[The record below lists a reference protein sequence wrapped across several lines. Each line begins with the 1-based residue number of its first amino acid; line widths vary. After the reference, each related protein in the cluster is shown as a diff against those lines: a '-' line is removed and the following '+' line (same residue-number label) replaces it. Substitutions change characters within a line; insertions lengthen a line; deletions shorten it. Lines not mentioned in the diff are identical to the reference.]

1 VRNPAWWPAVC
12 SVIVLGATLGAPRG
26 VAEGPGDIAQHLA
39 AGDTALAEKDWARAQ
54 HAFTSALW
62 IDPELPTA
70 HYGLGQAQ
78 MGQQQFAAAAESFGN
93 CRNALRRLLAH
104 GQTVAVHTALARAH
118 RLKALEDYVVFLQR
132 QTTTAFIGGQDAN
145 FTAVT
150 RLEKVISQLQRD
162 HASPSSL
169 AKVPPIVSFLLGSAQ
184 LQAGQ
189 LQEAEASLLEVVG
202 ARKDFGPAH
211 NNLAVIYLKTGRLPE
226 ARTEVESAEE
236 CGFTVH
242 PQLKK
247 DLERAVAAAE
257 SPGK

>member
-1 VRNPAWWPAVC
+1 MRNPAWWPAVC

-26 VAEGPGDIAQHLA
+26 GAEGPGDVAQHLA
-39 AGDTALAEKDWARAQ
+39 TGDTALAEKDWARAQ

-78 MGQQQFAAAAESFGN
+78 MGQRQFAAAAESFGN
-93 CRNALRRLLAH
+93 CRSVLRRLLAH
-104 GQTVAVHTALARAH
+104 GQNVAVHTLHARAN
-118 RLKALEDYVVFLQR
+118 RLSALEDYVDFLRR
-132 QTTTAFIGGQDAN
+132 QSTGAFVGGQDAN
-145 FTAVT
+145 FTAIA
-150 RLEKVISQLQRD
+150 RLEKAISQLRRD
-162 HASPSSL
+162 HAGPSNL
-169 AKVPPIVSFLLGSAQ
+169 AGVPPIVSFLLGSAQ

-226 ARTEVESAEE
+226 ARAEVESAEE
-236 CGFTVH
+236 CGFRVH

-257 SPGK
+257 PPGK